1 MSLNPLVDSW
11 RLANSNIVNFWWDVD
26 RAVLKTVRERTTT
39 TTHGIEF
46 SYKSGMLFITLPSGR
61 QLSYVKPKIGVSKFG
76 SDCVTYEGLGGT
88 KKWERIQSYGP
99 KFVENIVQAISR
111 DILIFSMEK
120 LRHFS
125 IVMHI
130 HDEIIIE
137 AEKHIT
143 VDEICK
149 IMCETPPWSKG
160 LQLRAEGFEGNFYK
174 KD

>member
-1 MSLNPLVDSW
+1 
-11 RLANSNIVNFWWDVD
+11 
-26 RAVLKTVRERTTT
+26 
-39 TTHGIEF
+39 
-46 SYKSGMLFITLPSGR
+46 
-61 QLSYVKPKIGVSKFG
+61 
-76 SDCVTYEGLGGT
+76 
-88 KKWERIQSYGP
+88 
-99 KFVENIVQAISR
+99 
-111 DILIFSMEK
+111 MEK

-149 IMCETPPWSKG
+149 IMCQTPPWSKG